1 VSIEAFSLAVPAEN
15 RARFL
20 DRARLLAERA
30 RARRTSNVELEL
42 ALRVLS
48 VLCGAASSAARGID
62 S

>member
-1 VSIEAFSLAVPAEN
+1 MPVESFSLAVPAEQ

-20 DRARLLAERA
+20 DRARVIAERA
-30 RARRTSNVELEL
+30 RVSGSSDLELEL

-48 VLCGAASSAARGID
+48 VLYGAATLGARGGD